1 MAPSL
6 SNGLKTRSQGRA
18 RRLSVDRRHASEALP
33 CKSFEPIG
41 RHALIYALPDWIVG
55 PYRLGARLNPT
66 PCSEG
71 LLPLPLSREA
81 RVSYSSSTVIKSP
94 EPWRPFRSLSGF
106 RNCLIF
112 LKSSLLRHDDSLIA
126 QKYSLFPDIGNLP
139 LSL

>member
-1 MAPSL
+1 MANCTASSS
-6 SNGLKTRSQGRA
+6 SNGFKTRSQGRA
-18 RRLSVDRRHASEALP
+18 QRLSVDRRHASEALP

-55 PYRLGARLNPT
+55 PYRLGARPNPT

-94 EPWRPFRSLSGF
+94 SHGGPSGPY
-106 RNCLIF
+106 RDLENCLIF

-126 QKYSLFPDIGNLP
+126 QKYSL
-139 LSL
+139 